1 MFGGSFREHRKFLLI
16 KFGDG
21 LELSHFGMFEVKFR
35 EKFVKKFWIPSNF
48 VTDFKVFFKA
58 ELSEFWKFKG

>member
-1 MFGGSFREHRKFLLI
+1 MGISEINVWGSFREQRKFLQN

-35 EKFVKKFWIPSNF
+35 EKFVKIILDSK
-48 VTDFKVFFKA
+48 
-58 ELSEFWKFKG
+58 